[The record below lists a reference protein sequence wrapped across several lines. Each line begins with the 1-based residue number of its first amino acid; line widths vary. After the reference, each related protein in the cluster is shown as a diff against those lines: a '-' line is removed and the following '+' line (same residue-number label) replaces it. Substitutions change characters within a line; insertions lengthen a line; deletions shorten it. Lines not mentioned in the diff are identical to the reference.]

1 MTEMTLFQARRN
13 ALLKK
18 LPENSVAFIASGEEK
33 IRNRDVEYEFRAESD
48 FYYLTGF
55 SEPDA
60 VLMLI
65 KHAAS
70 SEKAQ
75 QSVLFLRPKDEEQE
89 IWQGRRLGVEKAPE
103 TLNIDQAWPIDD
115 FEEQVPELIEGM
127 NSLFFTFGQ
136 LSEWMDLA
144 SNWIHAQK
152 VKARKGV
159 QAPTQLQD
167 LDSILHEMRV
177 IKSPE
182 EIDWMRQAAQISV
195 KGHLAA
201 MRSVAPGKY
210 EYQVQSDLENTF
222 KQNGSPRVAFNTI
235 VAGGENACVL
245 HYTENTALIQEG
257 MLVLVDAGAEYAS
270 YAGDITSTFPANGR
284 FSEPQAALYDI
295 VLAAQ
300 QAAIEVI
307 QPGIRYDVM
316 HQAAAR
322 VLTQG
327 LVRLGILQGD
337 VEQLVE
343 EEVYK
348 RFFMHGTGHWL
359 GMDVHDVGR
368 YKHQGEW
375 RTLQPGMVI
384 TVEPGLYIPTDCTE
398 VDAQYRGIGIRIED
412 DVVVTEAGHDV
423 LTTGLPRTVAEIEQW
438 MAQNRD

>member
-1 MTEMTLFQARRN
+1 MNSMTIFQERRN
-13 ALLKK
+13 TLLKK

-55 SEPDA
+55 AEPDA
-60 VLMLI
+60 ILMLI
-65 KHAAS
+65 KYDS
-70 SEKAQ
+70 VSESRPKT
-75 QSVLFLRPKDEEQE
+75 VLFLRPKDEEQE
-89 IWQGRRLGVEKAPE
+89 TWQGRRLGVDKAPDS
-103 TLNIDQAWPIDD
+103 LNIDQAWPIEE
-115 FEEQVPELIEGM
+115 FEEQASELLTGLE
-127 NSLFFTFGQ
+127 SLFFTFTQ
-136 LSEWMDLA
+136 LSEWSDLA
-144 SNWIHAQK
+144 SDWIQAQK
-152 VKARKGV
+152 AKARKGV

-177 IKSPE
+177 IKSAE
-182 EIDWMRQAAQISV
+182 EIEWMRQAAQISV

-210 EYQVQSDLENTF
+210 EYQVQSDLENAF

-257 MLVLVDAGAEYAS
+257 ALVLVDAGAEYAS

-284 FSEPQAALYDI
+284 FSEPQAALYEI

-300 QAAIEVI
+300 QAAIDVI
-307 QPGIRYDVM
+307 QPGVTYDAM
-316 HQAAAR
+316 HQAAVQ

-327 LVRLGILQGD
+327 LVRLGILQGNVD
-337 VEQLVE
+337 QLIE
-343 EEVYK
+343 EETYK

-368 YKHQGEW
+368 YKQQGEW
-375 RTLQPGMVI
+375 RTLRPGMVV
-384 TVEPGLYIPTDCTE
+384 TVEPGLYIPIDCPE
-398 VDAQYRGIGIRIED
+398 VDAQYHGIGIRIED
-412 DVVVTEAGHDV
+412 DVVVTETGHDV
-423 LTTGLPRTVAEIEQW
+423 LTAGLPRTVAEIEQW
-438 MAQNRD
+438 MAKKS